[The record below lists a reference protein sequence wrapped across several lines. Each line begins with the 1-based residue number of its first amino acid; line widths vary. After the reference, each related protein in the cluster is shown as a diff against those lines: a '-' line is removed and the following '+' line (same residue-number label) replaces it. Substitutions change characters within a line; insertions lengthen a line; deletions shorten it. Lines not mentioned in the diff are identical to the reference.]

1 MATAFSHS
9 CCNGWKRIF
18 VVLILSWTYGKS
30 TTYHNF
36 SISPLSIFL
45 RYQKYISAHIYT
57 NYYSLK
63 GHKMVFNA
71 LTYYLLSGDCLSFL
85 SYLLFFHIQSFSI
98 QPCIYLDFAFVRL
111 ANSHNYFIGEK
122 IWIAC
127 IVYWKENRDMRL
139 FLLSNHL

>member
-1 MATAFSHS
+1 MVLKVTCAWLQPFLIHVVTYKNSDLSSTFYLGHMV
-9 CCNGWKRIF
+9 NQQRI
-18 VVLILSWTYGKS
+18 I
-30 TTYHNF
+30 
-36 SISPLSIFL
+36 ISPFPRFL
-45 RYQKYISAHIYT
+45 YFYATKKYISAHIYT

-85 SYLLFFHIQSFSI
+85 SYLLFLHIQSFSI

-122 IWIAC
+122 I
-127 IVYWKENRDMRL
+127 
-139 FLLSNHL
+139 